1 MAAPNGILP
10 RSVARITGISL
21 LVGAAF
27 APSLTVR
34 SAGPI
39 SSDHIP
45 SGFQWHVE
53 HLRTSASLQIA
64 PKAEFDFRAI
74 KRRRGSVP
82 AERRNV

>member
-1 MAAPNGILP
+1 MRRTGFCLGLSHALLASLCWSALP
-10 RSVARITGISL
+10 SRHRIT
-21 LVGAAF
+21 A
-27 APSLTVR
+27 R
-34 SAGPI
+34 SAGAI
-39 SSDHIP
+39 SSDPIP
-45 SGFQWHVE
+45 SGFQWRVE